1 MEKFVIEGGYPLSGE
16 FTPSGNKNAVLPML
30 AACLLTEEPVLLH
43 NVPDIQDVQNMR
55 KLITRRG
62 TSSSP
67 TLDAFAGSAL
77 TASSAPLPEEA
88 RTRTARI
95 FPR

>member
-55 KLITRRG
+55 KLIMSLGVQIDDLGAG
-62 TSSSP
+62 TMENSCES
-67 TLDAFAGSAL
+67 GS
-77 TASSAPLPEEA
+77 TYRSRSRSMP
-88 RTRTARI
+88 
-95 FPR
+95 